1 MPYID
6 IKHLFKCE
14 TCRHLKYDGCNTFCD
29 CGEMYSPDITK
40 IPTADVAEVV
50 RCKDCKYRH
59 VPCRCALWCGSL
71 DEKEYF
77 IERGEDFY
85 CSYGERK
92 DT

>member
-6 IKHLFKCE
+6 TKHLFKCE

-29 CGEMYSPDITK
+29 CGEGYSSDITK
-40 IPTADVAEVV
+40 IPTADVVEVV
-50 RCKDCKYRH
+50 RCEDCVYCITADCKNFYCSATTNPNH
-59 VPCRCALWCGSL
+59 VDL
-71 DEKEYF
+71 DHF
-77 IERGEDFY
+77 